1 MRVHVGSG
9 AMKIAVI
16 GTGGVGGYFGGRF
29 AEAGNDVWF
38 LARGRHLEEMRRCGL
53 KVKSRLGDMLI
64 KPVQATDKSAEIGP
78 VDLVLIAVKLWDTDA
93 AIEAAK
99 PLLGPDTAV
108 VSLQNGIDAVER
120 LVAALGKARVL
131 GGTCQIAAVISGPG
145 IVLHTGTMARMIVGE
160 LDGRS
165 SSRIEALEAAAKKA
179 KIDFI
184 ASPEI
189 DKAIWQ
195 KFVFLSSF
203 SGVTTLTRLP
213 KGPIMAEAE
222 TRTMLNAAIAE
233 SVGVARARGV
243 KLDDD
248 LVEKLMKFAEGLPDD
263 MKSSMLGDLERGA
276 RLELPWLS
284 GTVAK
289 LGASL
294 GVSTPVHTAIFQAL
308 KPYAEGRISA
318 KVPV

>member
-1 MRVHVGSG
+1 
-9 AMKIAVI
+9 MKIAVI
-16 GTGGVGGYFGGRF
+16 GTGGVGGYFGGRL

-38 LARGRHLEEMRRCGL
+38 LARGRHLDEMRRCGL
-53 KVKSRLGDMLI
+53 KVKSRLGDILV

-108 VSLQNGIDAVER
+108 VSLQNGIEAVER
-120 LVAALGKARVL
+120 LVAAFGKPRVL
-131 GGTCQIAAVISGPG
+131 GGVCHIAAVISGPG
-145 IVLHTGTMARMIVGE
+145 IILHTGTMARMTIGE
-160 LDGRS
+160 LDGRIS
-165 SSRIEALEAAAKKA
+165 PRLEALTEAAKKA

-184 ASPEI
+184 ATPEI
-189 DKAIWQ
+189 DKAIWH

-213 KGPIMAEAE
+213 KGPIMAESE
-222 TRTMLNAAIAE
+222 TRTMLHAAIAE
-233 SVGVARARGV
+233 AVAVARAKGI
-243 KLDDD
+243 KLADD
-248 LVEKLMKFAEGLPDD
+248 LPEALMKFAETLPDD

-294 GVSTPVHTAIFQAL
+294 GVATPVHRSIYQAL

>member
-1 MRVHVGSG
+1 
-9 AMKIAVI
+9 MKIAVI
-16 GTGGVGGYFGGRF
+16 GTGGVGGYFGGRL
-29 AEAGNDVWF
+29 AEAGNEVWF
-38 LARGRHLEEMRRCGL
+38 VARGRHLEEIRRCGL

-64 KPVQATDKSAEIGP
+64 KPVKATDDTAEIGP
-78 VDLVLIAVKLWDTDA
+78 VDLVIIAVKLADTDSAMA
-93 AIEAAK
+93 ATK

-108 VSLQNGIDAVER
+108 VSLQNGIEAVER
-120 LVAALGKARVL
+120 LTAAFGKARVL
-131 GGTCQIAAVISGPG
+131 GGVCHIAAVISGPG
-145 IVLHTGTMARMIVGE
+145 IILHTGTMARMTIGE
-160 LDGRS
+160 IDGSMSPRLAA
-165 SSRIEALEAAAKKA
+165 IESACKKA

-189 DKAIWQ
+189 EKAIWH

-213 KGPIMAEAE
+213 KGPIMAEPE
-222 TRTMLNAAIAE
+222 TRDLLKDAIAE
-233 SVGVARARGV
+233 AVAVARARGIA
-243 KLDDD
+243 LAED
-248 LVEKLMKFAEGLPDD
+248 LPEQLIKFAEGLPDD
-263 MKSSMLGDLERGA
+263 MKSSMLGDLERGS

-294 GVSTPVHTAIFQAL
+294 GVPTPAHRVIYQAL
-308 KPYAEGRISA
+308 KPYAEGRINS

>member
-1 MRVHVGSG
+1 
-9 AMKIAVI
+9 MKIAVI

-131 GGTCQIAAVISGPG
+131 GGSCQIAAVIGGPG
-145 IVLHTGTMARMIVGE
+145 IILHTGTMARLTVGE
-160 LDGRS
+160 LDGKSTARL
-165 SSRIEALEAAAKKA
+165 EALTEACKKA

-184 ASPEI
+184 AAPDI

-213 KGPIMAEAE
+213 KGPIFADPDTRTLFSAALAE
-222 TRTMLNAAIAE
+222 TVA
-233 SVGVARARGV
+233 VARARGV
-243 KLDDD
+243 KLADDIVD
-248 LVEKLMKFAEGLPDD
+248 ALMKFLEGLPDD

-289 LGASL
+289 LGAAL
-294 GVSTPVHTAIFQAL
+294 GVPTPVHRVIFQAL
-308 KPYAEGRISA
+308 KPYAEGRNGNA
-318 KVPV
+318 KTPV

>member
-1 MRVHVGSG
+1 
-9 AMKIAVI
+9 MKIAVI
-16 GTGGVGGYFGGRF
+16 GTGGVGGYFGGRL

-38 LARGRHLEEMRRCGL
+38 LARGRHLDEMRRCGL
-53 KVKSRLGDMLI
+53 KVKSRLGDILV

-93 AIEAAK
+93 AIETAK

-108 VSLQNGIDAVER
+108 VSLQNGIEATER
-120 LVAALGKARVL
+120 LVAALGKTRVL

-145 IVLHTGTMARMIVGE
+145 IILHTGTMARMTIGE
-160 LDGRS
+160 LDGSMGKR
-165 SSRIEALEAAAKKA
+165 LEAIAETCKKA

-184 ASPEI
+184 ATPEI

-213 KGPIMAEAE
+213 KGPIMAETE
-222 TRTMLNAAIAE
+222 TRTMLNAAITEA
-233 SVGVARARGV
+233 VAVARAKGV
-243 KLDDD
+243 KLEDD
-248 LVEKLMKFAEGLPDD
+248 LADNLMKFAEGLPDD
-263 MKSSMLGDLERGA
+263 MKSSMLGDLDRGA

-294 GVSTPVHTAIFQAL
+294 GVATPVHTAIFQAL

>member
-1 MRVHVGSG
+1 
-9 AMKIAVI
+9 MKIAVI
-16 GTGGVGGYFGGRF
+16 GTGGVGGYFGGRL
-29 AEAGNDVWF
+29 AESGNDVWF
-38 LARGRHLEEMRRCGL
+38 LARGRHLDSMRRCGL
-53 KVKSRLGDMLI
+53 KVKSRLDDMLI

-78 VDLVLIAVKLWDTDA
+78 VDLILIAVKLWDTDA

-99 PLLGPDTAV
+99 PLLGPDTAI
-108 VSLQNGIDAVER
+108 VSLQNGIEATER
-120 LVAALGKARVL
+120 LVAAFGKARVL

-145 IVLHTGTMARMIVGE
+145 IILHTGTMARMTIGE
-160 LDGRS
+160 LDGSMSKR
-165 SSRIEALEAAAKKA
+165 LEAIAEACKKA
-179 KIDFI
+179 KIDFV
-184 ASPEI
+184 ATQEI

-222 TRTMLNAAIAE
+222 TRTMLHAAIAE
-233 SVGVARARGV
+233 TIAVARARGV

-248 LVEKLMKFAEGLPDD
+248 LADKLMKFAEGLPDD
-263 MKSSMLGDLERGA
+263 MKSSMLGDLDRGA

-294 GVSTPVHTAIFQAL
+294 GVPTPVHTAIFQAL

>member
-1 MRVHVGSG
+1 
-9 AMKIAVI
+9 MKIAVI
-16 GTGGVGGYFGGRF
+16 GTGGVGGYFGGRL
-29 AEAGNDVWF
+29 AESGNDVRF
-38 LARGRHLEEMRRCGL
+38 VARGRHLDEMKRCGL

-64 KPVQATDKSAEIGP
+64 KPIKATDDTAEIGP
-78 VDLVLIAVKLWDTDA
+78 VDLVIIAVKLADTDS
-93 AIEAAK
+93 AIAAAK

-108 VSLQNGIDAVER
+108 VSLQNGIEAVER
-120 LVAALGKARVL
+120 LTAAFGKGRVL
-131 GGTCQIAAVISGPG
+131 GGVCHIAAVISGPG
-145 IVLHTGTMARMIVGE
+145 IILHTGTMARMTIGE
-160 LDGRS
+160 IDGGMSPRLAA
-165 SSRIEALEAAAKKA
+165 IEEACKKA

-189 DKAIWQ
+189 EKAVWN

-203 SGVTTLTRLP
+203 SGVTALTRLP
-213 KGPIMAEAE
+213 KGPIMAEPE
-222 TRTMLNAAIAE
+222 TRALLRDAIAE
-233 SVGVARARGV
+233 AVAVARARGIA
-243 KLDDD
+243 LAED
-248 LVEKLMKFAEGLPDD
+248 LPDQLIRFAEGLPDD

-284 GTVAK
+284 GMVAK

-294 GVSTPVHTAIFQAL
+294 GVPTPAHKAIYQAL

>member
-1 MRVHVGSG
+1 
-9 AMKIAVI
+9 MKIAVI
-16 GTGGVGGYFGGRF
+16 GTGGVGGYFGGRL

-38 LARGRHLEEMRRCGL
+38 VARGRHLDEMKRCGL
-53 KVKSRLGDMLI
+53 KVKSRLDDILV
-64 KPVQATDKSAEIGP
+64 KPVNATDDTTAIGA
-78 VDLVLIAVKLWDTDA
+78 VDLVIIAVKLADTES
-93 AIEAAK
+93 AIQLSK
-99 PLLGPDTAV
+99 PLLGPDTAI
-108 VSLQNGIDAVER
+108 VSLQNGIEAVER
-120 LVAALGKARVL
+120 LTAAFGKQRVL
-131 GGTCQIAAVISGPG
+131 GGVCHIAAVIGGPG
-145 IVLHTGTMARMIVGE
+145 IILHTGTLARMTVGE
-160 LDGRS
+160 LDGSMSKR
-165 SSRIEALEAAAKKA
+165 LEAIAQACKKA
-179 KIDFI
+179 KIDFV
-184 ASPEI
+184 ATPEI
-189 DKAIWQ
+189 DKAIWH

-213 KGPIMAEAE
+213 KGPIMAEPE
-222 TRTMLNAAIAE
+222 TRALLESAIAE
-233 SVGVARARGV
+233 AVAVARVRGV

-294 GVSTPVHTAIFQAL
+294 GVATPVHKVIYQAL
-308 KPYAEGRISA
+308 KPYAEGRNGSGA

>member
-1 MRVHVGSG
+1 
-9 AMKIAVI
+9 MKIAVI
-16 GTGGVGGYFGGRF
+16 GTGGVGGYFGGRL
-29 AEAGNDVWF
+29 AESGSDVWF
-38 LARGRHLEEMRRCGL
+38 VARGRHLEEMRRCGL
-53 KVKSRLGDMLI
+53 KVKSRLGDILI
-64 KPVQATDKSAEIGP
+64 KPVKATDNTAEIGS
-78 VDLVLIAVKLWDTDA
+78 VDLVMIAVKLADTDA
-93 AIEAAK
+93 AIETAK

-108 VSLQNGIDAVER
+108 VSLQNGIEAVER
-120 LVAALGKARVL
+120 LTAAFGKQRVL
-131 GGTCQIAAVISGPG
+131 GGVCHIAAVISGPG
-145 IVLHTGTMARMIVGE
+145 IILHTGTMARMTIGE
-160 LDGRS
+160 IDGSMSKR
-165 SSRIEALEAAAKKA
+165 LEAIAEACKQA

-184 ASPEI
+184 ATPEI
-189 DKAIWQ
+189 EKAIWH

-213 KGPIMAEAE
+213 KGPIMAEPE
-222 TRTMLNAAIAE
+222 TRALLSAAIAE
-233 SVGVARARGV
+233 AVAVARARGV

-294 GVSTPVHTAIFQAL
+294 GVPTPVHKVIYQAL
-308 KPYAEGRISA
+308 KPYAAGRNGGP